1 MQRKLIG
8 GHYQLIKV
16 VGYNGSRQTYLVAD
30 VEKSGHPQY
39 IAKRLPLTSKNA
51 KNLKSIVNLLH
62 KKVTILEKIGQH
74 GQIAQTVA
82 AFEEGND
89 FYLVRDFIPGQSLA
103 AEIEYAQKLPEA
115 SVIAILKEILAILAF
130 LRQHCVIHRSLN
142 PANIIRRH
150 PDRKLVLTDLGILEE
165 ARNQIF
171 NSQKQLENLQADESF
186 AYLPPEQYQYQLSSS
201 SDIYGLGMVA
211 IQALTGLSASN
222 IVKLQAESN
231 SQSNSFL
238 WQTQFAV
245 NPHLAAIINKM
256 VHLNN
261 RQRYQKVVEVIAD
274 LQALNTHKVSLSASN
289 QQRKSS
295 RAKLFSFKFTGAYFA
310 PLCALS
316 LLALPAIFFIPQIF
330 SNRLESSMTAS
341 QEQTKKERQAIAEY
355 TKVIKREPAN
365 GSAYYQRGLVYYRL
379 QEDTLALT
387 DFTEAIKHN
396 FQNGDIYYKR
406 GNVRFSLGDRMG
418 ALADFT
424 QAIELDQQLVDA
436 YVNRGFVQADLGKEQ
451 EAIAD
456 YTQAIALNPQDHDIY
471 LNRCLAF
478 SNQGQQTEAL
488 ADCTQAINLQPDSAF
503 AYQNR
508 GLIRRRQEDFQGAI
522 EDYNTAINLNPQDAD
537 PYYNRGLA
545 RRDLGDIPGAIAD
558 YTAAIERNPKHAL
571 AYYHRGLVQAEQG
584 KQMEAKAD
592 FQETVKL
599 CLDMGRLGCYED
611 AKYQLSQLD

>member
-1 MQRKLIG
+1 MQRKLLG

-39 IAKRLPLTSKNA
+39 IAKRLPLTSKNPNSV
-51 KNLKSIVNLLH
+51 KYIVKLLK

-74 GQIAQTVA
+74 NQIAQIVA
-82 AFEEGND
+82 CFEEDSD
-89 FYLVRDFIPGQSLA
+89 FYLVRDFIQGQSLA

-115 SVIAILKEILAILAF
+115 SVIAILKEVLNLLIF
-130 LRQHCVIHRSLN
+130 VRQHCVIHRSLN
-142 PANIIRRH
+142 PSNIIRRH
-150 PDRKLVLTDLGILEE
+150 PDRKLVLTDFGILEE
-165 ARNQIF
+165 TRCQIF
-171 NSQKQLENLQADESF
+171 NSQKQLKNLQEDESY

-211 IQALTGLSASN
+211 IQALTGLSASHL
-222 IVKLQAESN
+222 VKLQNQSN
-231 SQSNSFL
+231 SKSYSFL
-238 WQTQFAV
+238 WQNQFAV
-245 NPHLAAIINKM
+245 SPNLALIINKM
-256 VHLNN
+256 VHQDN
-261 RQRYQKVVEVIAD
+261 RQRYQKVLEVLAD
-274 LQALNTHKVSLSASN
+274 LQALSTNKISLPVSN
-289 QQRKSS
+289 QRQ
-295 RAKLFSFKFTGAYFA
+295 KLKETKPFSLQFTGGYFA
-310 PLCALS
+310 SLCALS
-316 LLALPAIFFIPQIF
+316 LLAVPAIFLIPQLF
-330 SNRLESSMTAS
+330 SPHLDSKTLS
-341 QEQTKKERQAIAEY
+341 QEQTEKERQIIAQY
-355 TKVIKREPAN
+355 TKVIKQEPDN

-379 QEDTLALT
+379 QEDALALK

-396 FQNGDIYYKR
+396 FQSGDVHYKR
-406 GNVRFSLGDRMG
+406 GNVRFSLGDRTG
-418 ALADFT
+418 ALADFNT
-424 QAIELDQQLVDA
+424 AIELDPQLADA
-436 YVNRGFVQADLGKEQ
+436 YVNRGFVKADLGQEK

-456 YTQAIALNPQDHDIY
+456 YTKAIELNPQDPDIY
-471 LNRCLAF
+471 LNRCLAL

-508 GLIRRRQEDFQGAI
+508 GLIRRRQQNFQGAI

-558 YTAAIERNPKHAL
+558 YTAAIELNANHAL

-584 KQMEAKAD
+584 NQIEAKEN
-592 FQETVKL
+592 FQQTIKL

-611 AKYQLSQLD
+611 AKYQLDLLE